1 MNLNMNIILRRH
13 NIAPLSFWKSVSK
26 ISASV
31 SWRGFKTLLNL
42 CFLRSSI
49 PDSGLEFFHQS
60 SRVVLEVCFF
70 FFPAP
75 SFRDRVWQL
84 VPFSPRV
91 HLQISVSAP
100 PFSLLLGSPLP
111 WDKDHSHFQSRTA
124 DTEPWVMPVIQK
136 PHQTPGTGHCAAPTR
151 EGVPHLPGGDF
162 SVFPI
167 QSPLEPSLSLRP
179 NEHERK
185 MKSLNAPR
193 LQQLQQSEF
202 TNDQQ
207 MSHKVKAPNRAP
219 KLCGDNGA
227 GGGYLE
233 FRLFWKSE
241 NRTLTLPS

>member
-1 MNLNMNIILRRH
+1 MNMILQRH
-13 NIAPLSFWKSVSK
+13 DIAPLSFWKSVPK

-31 SWRGFKTLLNL
+31 SWGGFENVAESVFPEKLDSWEA
-42 CFLRSSI
+42 LRERIGIFPSVFKSSWT
-49 PDSGLEFFHQS
+49 F
-60 SRVVLEVCFF
+60 RV
-70 FFPAP
+70 FFP
-75 SFRDRVWQL
+75 SHHLKRKFWQL

-100 PFSLLLGSPLP
+100 LFSLLLGSPLP
-111 WDKDHSHFQSRTA
+111 RDKDHSHFQSRTA
-124 DTEPWVMPVIQK
+124 DTEPGVIQK
-136 PHQTPGTGHCAAPTR
+136 PHQTSGTGHCTAPAR
-151 EGVPHLPGGDF
+151 EGVPHLPRGIFLF
-162 SVFPI
+162 SRYSRGP
-167 QSPLEPSLSLRP
+167 PLEPSLSLRSK
-179 NEHERK
+179 EHERK

-219 KLCGDNGA
+219 KLCGDNEA

-241 NRTLTLPS
+241 NSSRTLPS